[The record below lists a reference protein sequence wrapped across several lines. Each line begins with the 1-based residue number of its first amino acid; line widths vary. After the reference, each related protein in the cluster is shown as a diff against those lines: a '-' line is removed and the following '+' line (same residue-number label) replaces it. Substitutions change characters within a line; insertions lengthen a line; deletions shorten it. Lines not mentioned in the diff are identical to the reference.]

1 MALNI
6 KAAIKSLMGES
17 LISSLFF
24 GSKIIDTGNYE
35 RRDLHNVYKDSSAAR
50 LVIDKVVDSFVSIPV
65 KWVDKDGKDVEG
77 IYQQELLKSPNYLQ
91 TQTQFENAFITQY
104 CIYDECFIDGGIEGV
119 ALNKGKRAELN
130 IIQGQYVA
138 FELDSNGKIVSYV
151 NSYNQT
157 KKVPL
162 ENIKSTIG
170 NVLDPAVTQHATS
183 KLITA
188 SKIIKKIEEGD
199 KMDIT
204 AYGNKGANYLVTAD
218 GDVLYDKTQAANA
231 QEQINDPS
239 LKGGIRFMG
248 AKAQVHDISKTPADL
263 NILETSKDSRKLLA
277 LLYGV
282 PIPLI
287 SEEASTRDNVITSE
301 KTLAL
306 NNINAT
312 VFPSNSL
319 SEVTNT
325 YQHIVSNPP
334 FHQGVNTNYQA
345 TETFLSGIHKN
356 LKKKGSITIVA
367 NSFLRYQPI
376 MEQYIGC
383 TSVITKAQ
391 GFTIYHASKR

>member
-306 NNINAT
+306 NTTIPLKQIYCEQLTEFLDDGKGYKMIVDIDKVRQIQKDPKEVQEVLEKAKASIRQRWEAAGLNTEILDGNDQWDQ
-312 VFPSNSL
+312 P
-319 SEVTNT
+319 VTNISD
-325 YQHIVSNPP
+325 Q
-334 FHQGVNTNYQA
+334 FGVA
-345 TETFLSGIHKN
+345 PDIDLE
-356 LKKKGSITIVA
+356 
-367 NSFLRYQPI
+367 
-376 MEQYIGC
+376 
-383 TSVITKAQ
+383 
-391 GFTIYHASKR
+391 